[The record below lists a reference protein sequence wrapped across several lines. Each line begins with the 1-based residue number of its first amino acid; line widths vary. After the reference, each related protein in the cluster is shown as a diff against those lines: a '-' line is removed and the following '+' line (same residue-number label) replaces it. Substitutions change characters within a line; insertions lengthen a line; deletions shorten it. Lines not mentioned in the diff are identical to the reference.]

1 MIRKTYGV
9 SGLMDWT
16 TQIKAGKGSVSVH
29 FTGGALT
36 AYGVTPAKYS
46 TSNPFF
52 QSVIENS
59 EQFKS
64 GRIEL
69 LGTMEVPDDA
79 ATKARKARMAA
90 KAAEKPA
97 KEEQSPVTETPVPE
111 TPAPVVKEPVTP
123 TTPAE
128 ETPAEEVQP
137 TGETQDETLQGD
149 GDDADVGKIKVA
161 DKPDAIEYLKEK
173 FPEKGYTAVKL
184 RTKTAFEAAC
194 KECGVEFLFSSNS
207 NCARQSSRERGSALS
222 GEESVFTA

>member
-16 TQIKAGKGSVSVH
+16 TQIKTGKVSVSVH

-64 GRIEL
+64 GRIML
-69 LGTMEVPDDA
+69 LGEMEVPDDA

-97 KEEQSPVTETPVPE
+97 PVPE
-111 TPAPVVKEPVTP
+111 TPAPVVEEPVTP
-123 TTPAE
+123 TTPAKE
-128 ETPAEEVQP
+128 SPAESEQP
-137 TGETQDETLQGD
+137 TDETQDETLQGD
-149 GDDADVGKIKVA
+149 GDDADGDKIKVA
-161 DKPDAIEYLKEK
+161 DKPDAIEYLKER

-194 KECGVEFLFSSNS
+194 KECGVEFDY
-207 NCARQSSRERGSALS
+207 
-222 GEESVFTA
+222 

>member
-59 EQFKS
+59 NQFKS

-97 KEEQSPVTETPVPE
+97 KDEQSPVTKTPVPE

-128 ETPAEEVQP
+128 ETPAEAEQP

-149 GDDADVGKIKVA
+149 GEDADGGKIKVA
-161 DKPDAIEYLKEK
+161 DKNEAIEYLKEH
-173 FPEKGYTAVKL
+173 FAEKNYTATSL
-184 RTKTAFEAAC
+184 RTKTAFEVAC
-194 KECGVEFLFSSNS
+194 KECGVEF
-207 NCARQSSRERGSALS
+207 
-222 GEESVFTA
+222 VFTA

>member
-59 EQFKS
+59 KQFKS

-97 KEEQSPVTETPVPE
+97 KDEQSPVTETPVPE

-128 ETPAEEVQP
+128 ETPTEEVQP
-137 TGETQDETLQGD
+137 IDETQDETPQ
-149 GDDADVGKIKVA
+149 DADEDTDGKVKVA

-194 KECGVEFLFSSNS
+194 KECGVVFEFV
-207 NCARQSSRERGSALS
+207 A
-222 GEESVFTA
+222 

>member
-59 EQFKS
+59 KQFKS

-97 KEEQSPVTETPVPE
+97 KDEQSHVTETPVPE
-111 TPAPVVKEPVTP
+111 TPAPVAEETVTP

-149 GDDADVGKIKVA
+149 GDDADGGKIKVA
-161 DKPDAIEYLKEK
+161 DKNEAIEYLKEH
-173 FPEKGYTAVKL
+173 FAEKNYTATSL
-184 RTKTAFEAAC
+184 HTKTAFEAAC
-194 KECGVEFLFSSNS
+194 NECGVEF
-207 NCARQSSRERGSALS
+207 
-222 GEESVFTA
+222 VFTA

>member
-59 EQFKS
+59 KQFKS

-90 KAAEKPA
+90 K
-97 KEEQSPVTETPVPE
+97 EEQSPVTETPVPE
-111 TPAPVVKEPVTP
+111 TPAPFVKEPVTP

-128 ETPAEEVQP
+128 ETPAEEVQQ
-137 TGETQDETLQGD
+137 TDKTQYDTLQGD
-149 GDDADVGKIKVA
+149 GEDADGGMIKVA
-161 DKPDAIEYLKEK
+161 DKNEAIEYLKEH
-173 FPEKGYTAVKL
+173 FAEKNYTATSL

-194 KECGVEFLFSSNS
+194 KECGVEF
-207 NCARQSSRERGSALS
+207 
-222 GEESVFTA
+222 VFTA

>member
-16 TQIKAGKGSVSVH
+16 TQIKTGKVSVSVH

-64 GRIEL
+64 GRIML
-69 LGTMEVPDDA
+69 LGEMEVPDDA

-97 KEEQSPVTETPVPE
+97 PVPE
-111 TPAPVVKEPVTP
+111 TPAPVVEEPVTP
-123 TTPAE
+123 TTPAKE
-128 ETPAEEVQP
+128 SPAESEQP
-137 TGETQDETLQGD
+137 TGETQDETLQND
-149 GDDADVGKIKVA
+149 EEDADGSKIKVA
-161 DKPDAIEYLKEK
+161 DKPDAIEYLKES

-184 RTKTAFEAAC
+184 RTKTAFDAAC
-194 KECGVEFLFSSNS
+194 KECGVEF
-207 NCARQSSRERGSALS
+207 
-222 GEESVFTA
+222 VFTA

>member
-59 EQFKS
+59 KQFKS

-79 ATKARKARMAA
+79 ATKARNARMAA

-97 KEEQSPVTETPVPE
+97 KDEQSPVTETPVPE

-128 ETPAEEVQP
+128 ETPAEAEQP

-149 GDDADVGKIKVA
+149 GEDADGGKIKVA
-161 DKPDAIEYLKEK
+161 DKNEAIEYLKEH
-173 FPEKGYTAVKL
+173 FAEKNYTATSL

-194 KECGVEFLFSSNS
+194 KECGVEF
-207 NCARQSSRERGSALS
+207 
-222 GEESVFTA
+222 VFTA

>member
-59 EQFKS
+59 KQFKS
-64 GRIEL
+64 GRIKL

-97 KEEQSPVTETPVPE
+97 KDEQSPVTETPVPE

-149 GDDADVGKIKVA
+149 GEDADGGKIKVA
-161 DKPDAIEYLKEK
+161 DKNEAIEYLKEH
-173 FPEKGYTAVKL
+173 FAEKNYTATSL

-194 KECGVEFLFSSNS
+194 KECGVEF
-207 NCARQSSRERGSALS
+207 
-222 GEESVFTA
+222 VFTA

>member
-16 TQIKAGKGSVSVH
+16 TQIKTGKVSVSVH

-64 GRIEL
+64 GRIML
-69 LGTMEVPDDA
+69 LGEMEVPDDA
-79 ATKARKARMAA
+79 ATKARKARKAA

-97 KEEQSPVTETPVPE
+97 KEEQSPVTETTVPE
-111 TPAPVVKEPVTP
+111 TPAPVVDEPVTP
-123 TTPAE
+123 TTPAKE
-128 ETPAEEVQP
+128 SPAESEQP
-137 TGETQDETLQGD
+137 TDETQDETLQGD
-149 GDDADVGKIKVA
+149 GDDADGGKIMVA
-161 DKPDAIEYLKEK
+161 DKPDAIEYLKER

-184 RTKTAFEAAC
+184 RTKTAFDAAC
-194 KECGVEFLFSSNS
+194 KECGVELM
-207 NCARQSSRERGSALS
+207 
-222 GEESVFTA
+222 FTA

>member
-59 EQFKS
+59 KQFKS

-79 ATKARKARMAA
+79 VTKARKARLAA
-90 KAAEKPA
+90 KAAAMP
-97 KEEQSPVTETPVPE
+97 
-111 TPAPVVKEPVTP
+111 VKEGQNT
-123 TTPAE
+123 
-128 ETPAEEVQP
+128 VQ
-137 TGETQDETLQGD
+137 EN
-149 GDDADVGKIKVA
+149 
-161 DKPDAIEYLKEK
+161 
-173 FPEKGYTAVKL
+173 AVSDP
-184 RTKTAFEAAC
+184 C
-194 KECGVEFLFSSNS
+194 
-207 NCARQSSRERGSALS
+207 
-222 GEESVFTA
+222 

>member
-59 EQFKS
+59 KQFKS

-97 KEEQSPVTETPVPE
+97 KDEQSPATETPVPE
-111 TPAPVVKEPVTP
+111 TPAPVAEETVTP

-128 ETPAEEVQP
+128 EPPAEEAQP

-149 GDDADVGKIKVA
+149 GEDADGGKIKVA
-161 DKPDAIEYLKEK
+161 DKNEAIEYLKEH
-173 FPEKGYTAVKL
+173 FAEKNYTATSL

-194 KECGVEFLFSSNS
+194 KECGVEF
-207 NCARQSSRERGSALS
+207 
-222 GEESVFTA
+222 VFTA

>member
-59 EQFKS
+59 KQFKS

-97 KEEQSPVTETPVPE
+97 KDEQSPVTETPVPE
-111 TPAPVVKEPVTP
+111 TPAPVAEGTVTP

-128 ETPAEEVQP
+128 EHPAEEAQP

-149 GDDADVGKIKVA
+149 GEDADGGKIKVA
-161 DKPDAIEYLKEK
+161 DKNEAIEYLKEH
-173 FPEKGYTAVKL
+173 FAEKNYTATSL

-194 KECGVEFLFSSNS
+194 KECGVEF
-207 NCARQSSRERGSALS
+207 
-222 GEESVFTA
+222 VFTA

>member
-59 EQFKS
+59 KQFKS

-97 KEEQSPVTETPVPE
+97 RDEQSPVTETPVPE
-111 TPAPVVKEPVTP
+111 TPAPVVEETVTP

-128 ETPAEEVQP
+128 EPPAEEAQP

-149 GDDADVGKIKVA
+149 GDDADGGKIKVA
-161 DKPDAIEYLKEK
+161 DKNEAIEYLKEHFADK
-173 FPEKGYTAVKL
+173 NYTATSL

-194 KECGVEFLFSSNS
+194 KECGVEF
-207 NCARQSSRERGSALS
+207 
-222 GEESVFTA
+222 VFTA

>member
-59 EQFKS
+59 NQFKS

-97 KEEQSPVTETPVPE
+97 NEVQSPVTPI
-111 TPAPVVKEPVTP
+111 TP
-123 TTPAE
+123 TEESPAE
-128 ETPAEEVQP
+128 EGQP
-137 TGETQDETLQGD
+137 ISETQDETQDETLQGD
-149 GDDADVGKIKVA
+149 GDDTDGGKIKVA
-161 DKPDAIEYLKEK
+161 DKPDAIEYLKER

-194 KECGVEFLFSSNS
+194 KECGVEFDY
-207 NCARQSSRERGSALS
+207 
-222 GEESVFTA
+222 

>member
-59 EQFKS
+59 KQFKS

-97 KEEQSPVTETPVPE
+97 KDEQSPVTETPVPE

-128 ETPAEEVQP
+128 ETPAEAEQP
-137 TGETQDETLQGD
+137 TGETQDETVQGD
-149 GDDADVGKIKVA
+149 GEDVDGGKIKVA
-161 DKPDAIEYLKEK
+161 DKNEAIEYLKEH
-173 FPEKGYTAVKL
+173 FAEKNYTATSL

-194 KECGVEFLFSSNS
+194 KECGVEF
-207 NCARQSSRERGSALS
+207 
-222 GEESVFTA
+222 VFTA

>member
-16 TQIKAGKGSVSVH
+16 TQIKTGKVSVSVH

-64 GRIEL
+64 GRIML
-69 LGTMEVPDDA
+69 LGEMEVPDDA

-97 KEEQSPVTETPVPE
+97 PVPE
-111 TPAPVVKEPVTP
+111 TPAPV
-123 TTPAE
+123 AE
-128 ETPAEEVQP
+128 ETVTPSTTAKESPAESEQP
-137 TGETQDETLQGD
+137 TDETQDETLQGD
-149 GDDADVGKIKVA
+149 GDDADGDKIKVA
-161 DKPDAIEYLKEK
+161 DKPDAIEYLKER

-184 RTKTAFEAAC
+184 RTKTAFDAAC
-194 KECGVEFLFSSNS
+194 KECGVEFLF
-207 NCARQSSRERGSALS
+207 
-222 GEESVFTA
+222 TA

>member
-59 EQFKS
+59 KQFKS

-97 KEEQSPVTETPVPE
+97 KDEQSPVTETPVPE

-128 ETPAEEVQP
+128 ETPAEEMQP

-149 GDDADVGKIKVA
+149 GDDAYGGKIKVA
-161 DKPDAIEYLKEK
+161 DKNEAIEYLKEH
-173 FPEKGYTAVKL
+173 FAEKNYTATSL

-194 KECGVEFLFSSNS
+194 KECGVEF
-207 NCARQSSRERGSALS
+207 
-222 GEESVFTA
+222 VFTA

>member
-59 EQFKS
+59 KQFKS

-90 KAAEKPA
+90 KVAEKPA
-97 KEEQSPVTETPVPE
+97 KDEQSPVTETPVPE
-111 TPAPVVKEPVTP
+111 TPAPVAEETVTP
-123 TTPAE
+123 TTPAQE
-128 ETPAEEVQP
+128 PPADAAQP
-137 TGETQDETLQGD
+137 TGKTQDETLQGD
-149 GDDADVGKIKVA
+149 GEDADGGKVKVA
-161 DKPDAIEYLKEK
+161 DKSDAIEYLKEK

-194 KECGVEFLFSSNS
+194 KECGVEF
-207 NCARQSSRERGSALS
+207 
-222 GEESVFTA
+222 VFTA

>member
-16 TQIKAGKGSVSVH
+16 TQIKTGKVSVSVH

-64 GRIEL
+64 GRIML
-69 LGTMEVPDDA
+69 LGEMEVPDDA

-97 KEEQSPVTETPVPE
+97 PVPE
-111 TPAPVVKEPVTP
+111 TPAPVVEEPVTP
-123 TTPAE
+123 TTTAKESPAE
-128 ETPAEEVQP
+128 SEQP
-137 TGETQDETLQGD
+137 TGETQDETLQND
-149 GDDADVGKIKVA
+149 EEDADGSKIKVA
-161 DKPDAIEYLKEK
+161 DKPDAIEYLKES

-184 RTKTAFEAAC
+184 RTKTAFDAAC
-194 KECGVEFLFSSNS
+194 KECGVEF
-207 NCARQSSRERGSALS
+207 
-222 GEESVFTA
+222 VFTA

>member
-59 EQFKS
+59 KQFKS

-97 KEEQSPVTETPVPE
+97 KDEQSPVTETPVPE
-111 TPAPVVKEPVTP
+111 TPAPVAEETVTP

-128 ETPAEEVQP
+128 EPPAEETQP

-149 GDDADVGKIKVA
+149 GEDADGGKIKVA
-161 DKPDAIEYLKEK
+161 DKNEAIEYLKEH
-173 FPEKGYTAVKL
+173 FAEKNYTATSL

-194 KECGVEFLFSSNS
+194 KECGVEF
-207 NCARQSSRERGSALS
+207 
-222 GEESVFTA
+222 VFTA

>member
-1 MIRKTYGV
+1 
-9 SGLMDWT
+9 MDWT
-16 TQIKAGKGSVSVH
+16 TNIKVGKGAVSVH

-46 TSNPFF
+46 TSNTFF
-52 QSVIENS
+52 QNVIENS

-64 GRIEL
+64 GRIQL
-69 LGTMEVPDDA
+69 LGTMEVADDA
-79 ATKARKARMAA
+79 ATKARKARLAA

-97 KEEQSPVTETPVPE
+97 KEKQSPVTETPAPQTPAHVVEEPVTPTTPAEE
-111 TPAPVVKEPVTP
+111 TPAHVVEEPVTP

-149 GDDADVGKIKVA
+149 GDDADGGKIKVA
-161 DKPDAIEYLKEK
+161 DKNEAIEYLKEH
-173 FPEKGYTAVKL
+173 FAEKNYTATSL

-194 KECGVEFLFSSNS
+194 KECGVEFEFI
-207 NCARQSSRERGSALS
+207 A
-222 GEESVFTA
+222 

>member
-59 EQFKS
+59 KQFKS

-97 KEEQSPVTETPVPE
+97 KDEQSPVTETPVPE
-111 TPAPVVKEPVTP
+111 TPAPVAEETVTP

-128 ETPAEEVQP
+128 ETPAEELQP
-137 TGETQDETLQGD
+137 TVETQDETLQGD
-149 GDDADVGKIKVA
+149 GDDADGGKIKVA
-161 DKPDAIEYLKEK
+161 DKNEAIEYLKEH
-173 FPEKGYTAVKL
+173 FAEKNYTATSL

-194 KECGVEFLFSSNS
+194 KECGVEF
-207 NCARQSSRERGSALS
+207 
-222 GEESVFTA
+222 VFTA

>member
-59 EQFKS
+59 KQFKS

-97 KEEQSPVTETPVPE
+97 KDEQSPVTETPVPE

-128 ETPAEEVQP
+128 EPPAEAEQP
-137 TGETQDETLQGD
+137 TGETQDETVQGD
-149 GDDADVGKIKVA
+149 GEDADGGKIKVA
-161 DKPDAIEYLKEK
+161 DKNEAIEYLKEH
-173 FPEKGYTAVKL
+173 FAEKNYTATSL

-194 KECGVEFLFSSNS
+194 KECGVEF
-207 NCARQSSRERGSALS
+207 
-222 GEESVFTA
+222 VFTA

>member
-59 EQFKS
+59 KQFKS

-97 KEEQSPVTETPVPE
+97 KDEQSPVTETPVPE

-123 TTPAE
+123 TTPAGVSS
-128 ETPAEEVQP
+128 AEAEQP

-149 GDDADVGKIKVA
+149 GEDADGGKIKVA
-161 DKPDAIEYLKEK
+161 DKNEAIEYLKEH
-173 FPEKGYTAVKL
+173 FAEKNYTATSL
-184 RTKTAFEAAC
+184 RTKTAFEVAC
-194 KECGVEFLFSSNS
+194 KECGVEF
-207 NCARQSSRERGSALS
+207 
-222 GEESVFTA
+222 VFTA

>member
-16 TQIKAGKGSVSVH
+16 TQIKTGKVSVSVH

-64 GRIEL
+64 GRITL
-69 LGTMEVPDDA
+69 LGEMEVPDDA
-79 ATKARKARMAA
+79 ATKARKARKAA

-97 KEEQSPVTETPVPE
+97 KEEQPPVTETTNP
-111 TPAPVVKEPVTP
+111 
-123 TTPAE
+123 
-128 ETPAEEVQP
+128 ETPAEEAQP
-137 TGETQDETLQGD
+137 TDETQNETLQDG
-149 GDDADVGKIKVA
+149 GDDADGDKIKVA
-161 DKPDAIEYLKEK
+161 DKSDAIEYLKER

-184 RTKTAFEAAC
+184 RTKTAFDAAC
-194 KECGVEFLFSSNS
+194 QECGVEF
-207 NCARQSSRERGSALS
+207 
-222 GEESVFTA
+222 VFTA

>member
-59 EQFKS
+59 NQFKS

-79 ATKARKARMAA
+79 ATKARKALMAA

-97 KEEQSPVTETPVPE
+97 NEVQSPVTETPAPE
-111 TPAPVVKEPVTP
+111 TPAPVVEEPVTP
-123 TTPAE
+123 ITPVEESPAE
-128 ETPAEEVQP
+128 EGQP
-137 TGETQDETLQGD
+137 IGETQDETLQGN
-149 GDDADVGKIKVA
+149 GDDTDGGKIKVA
-161 DKPDAIEYLKEK
+161 DKSDAIEYLKER

-194 KECGVEFLFSSNS
+194 KECGVEF
-207 NCARQSSRERGSALS
+207 
-222 GEESVFTA
+222 VFTA

>member
-16 TQIKAGKGSVSVH
+16 TQIKTGKVSVSVH

-64 GRIEL
+64 GRIML
-69 LGTMEVPDDA
+69 LGEMEVPDDA
-79 ATKARKARMAA
+79 ATKARKAA

-97 KEEQSPVTETPVPE
+97 KEEQSPVTETTVPE
-111 TPAPVVKEPVTP
+111 TPAPVVDEPVTP
-123 TTPAE
+123 TTPAKE
-128 ETPAEEVQP
+128 SPAESEQP
-137 TGETQDETLQGD
+137 TDETQDETLQGD
-149 GDDADVGKIKVA
+149 GDDADGGKIMVA
-161 DKPDAIEYLKEK
+161 DKPDAIEYLKDR

-184 RTKTAFEAAC
+184 RTKTAFDAAC
-194 KECGVEFLFSSNS
+194 KECGVEFM
-207 NCARQSSRERGSALS
+207 
-222 GEESVFTA
+222 FTA

>member
-59 EQFKS
+59 KQFKS

-69 LGTMEVPDDA
+69 LGTMEVPDDT

-97 KEEQSPVTETPVPE
+97 KDEQSPVTETPVPE

-128 ETPAEEVQP
+128 ETPAEAEQP

-149 GDDADVGKIKVA
+149 GEDADGGKIKVA
-161 DKPDAIEYLKEK
+161 DKNEAIEYLKEH
-173 FPEKGYTAVKL
+173 FAEKNYTATSL
-184 RTKTAFEAAC
+184 RTKTAFEVAC
-194 KECGVEFLFSSNS
+194 KECGVEF
-207 NCARQSSRERGSALS
+207 
-222 GEESVFTA
+222 VFTA

>member
-59 EQFKS
+59 KQFKS

-90 KAAEKPA
+90 KVAEKPA
-97 KEEQSPVTETPVPE
+97 KDEQSPVTETPVPE
-111 TPAPVVKEPVTP
+111 TPAPVAEETVTP

-128 ETPAEEVQP
+128 EPPAEEAQP

-149 GDDADVGKIKVA
+149 GEDADGGKIKVA
-161 DKPDAIEYLKEK
+161 DKNEAIEYLKEH
-173 FPEKGYTAVKL
+173 FAEKNYTATSL

-194 KECGVEFLFSSNS
+194 KECGVEF
-207 NCARQSSRERGSALS
+207 
-222 GEESVFTA
+222 VFTA

>member
-59 EQFKS
+59 KQFKS

-97 KEEQSPVTETPVPE
+97 KDEQSPVTETPVPE

-149 GDDADVGKIKVA
+149 GDDADGCKIKVA
-161 DKPDAIEYLKEK
+161 DKNEAIEYLKEH
-173 FPEKGYTAVKL
+173 FAEKNYTATSL

-194 KECGVEFLFSSNS
+194 KECGVEF
-207 NCARQSSRERGSALS
+207 
-222 GEESVFTA
+222 VFTA

>member
-16 TQIKAGKGSVSVH
+16 TQIKTGKVSVSVH

-64 GRIEL
+64 GRIML
-69 LGTMEVPDDA
+69 LGEMEVPDDA
-79 ATKARKARMAA
+79 ATKARKARKAS

-97 KEEQSPVTETPVPE
+97 KEEQSPVTETTVPE
-111 TPAPVVKEPVTP
+111 TPAPVVDEPVTP
-123 TTPAE
+123 TTPAKE
-128 ETPAEEVQP
+128 SPAESEHP
-137 TGETQDETLQGD
+137 TDETQDETLQGD
-149 GDDADVGKIKVA
+149 GDDADGGKIMVA
-161 DKPDAIEYLKEK
+161 DKPDAIEYLKER

-184 RTKTAFEAAC
+184 RTKTAFDAAC
-194 KECGVEFLFSSNS
+194 KECGVEF
-207 NCARQSSRERGSALS
+207 
-222 GEESVFTA
+222 VFTA